1 MSAPFRQSIRLWDTR
16 THSERDFVSL
26 KKGMAT
32 VYSCGPTVYQR
43 AHIGNFRAYV
53 FADTLARLLKF
64 SGYKLKHVINITD
77 VGHLTDDADAGE
89 DKLER
94 ESARKGKR
102 AQAIA
107 KEYTRQFF
115 KDLRVLNVER
125 GAIFPRASEHIREQI
140 AIVRALEKKG
150 LVYRTS
156 DGMYFDTAKYPAYGA
171 LEPDRVTGQR
181 AGARVELGEKKSPTD
196 FALWKFSPKGGGKRQ
211 QEWKSPWG
219 VGFPGWHLECSA
231 MSMKYLGKQFDIH
244 TGGVDH
250 ISVHHTNEIA
260 QSEALTGKPLAQYWM
275 HVAFLTLG
283 KSEKMAKSEGN
294 AMTLDDVAVGG
305 CDALDMRYLYLQTHY
320 RKQMQFSTDALIAA
334 RSARLALS
342 ERALSP
348 DPRTNDDVVSALRDA
363 IAHDANTAQA
373 LAVLWDAVKTK
384 KLSRDVIRAAN
395 MLLGLNL
402 GKKVAIPLAVK
413 KLMTQR
419 EKARTA
425 KDWSASDRI
434 RNDLL
439 GLGYRVDDGP
449 SGTTVHRL

>member
-1 MSAPFRQSIRLWDTR
+1 MSIPTLPIRLWDTR
-16 THSERDFVSL
+16 SHKERDFVPL
-26 KKGMAT
+26 KKDVAT

-43 AHIGNFRAYV
+43 AHIGNLRAYV
-53 FADTLARLLKF
+53 FADTLARLLKT
-64 SGYKLKHVINITD
+64 SGYRLKHVINITD

-94 ESARKGKR
+94 ESTRKGKR
-102 AQAIA
+102 AQTIA

-115 KDLRVLNVER
+115 GDLRAMNVER
-125 GAIFPRASEHIREQI
+125 GAVFPRASEHIREQI

-156 DGMYFDTAKYPAYGA
+156 DGMYFDTEKYPAYGA
-171 LEPDRVTGQR
+171 LEPNRVVGQKS
-181 AGARVELGEKKSPTD
+181 GARVHMGEKKSPTD
-196 FALWKFSPKGGGKRQ
+196 FALWKFSPKGANKRQ

-231 MSMKYLGKQFDIH
+231 MSMKYLGKQFDVH
-244 TGGVDH
+244 TGGIDH

-275 HVAFLTLG
+275 HVAFLTIG

-294 AMTLDDVAVGG
+294 AMTLDDVAQLG
-305 CDALDMRYLYLQTHY
+305 CEALDVRYLYLQTHY
-320 RKQMQFSTDALIAA
+320 RKHMQFSADALIAA
-334 RSARLALS
+334 RSARLALL
-342 ERALSP
+342 ERASAP
-348 DPRTNDDVVSALRDA
+348 DPRTNDAVVAALREA
-363 IAHDANTAQA
+363 VANDVNTPQA
-373 LAVLWDAVKTK
+373 LAVLWDAAKSH

-395 MLLGLNL
+395 VLLGLQL
-402 GKKVAIPLAVK
+402 GKKITIPPKVK
-413 KLMTQR
+413 KLLAQR
-419 EKARTA
+419 EKARVA
-425 KDWSASDRI
+425 KDWSASDSL